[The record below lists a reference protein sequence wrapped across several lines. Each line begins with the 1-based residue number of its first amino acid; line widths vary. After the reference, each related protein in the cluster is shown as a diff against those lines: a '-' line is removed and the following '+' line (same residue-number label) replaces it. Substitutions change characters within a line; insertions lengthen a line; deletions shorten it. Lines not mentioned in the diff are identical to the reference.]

1 MLLRL
6 QLVRDAW
13 EDIEAGATA
22 SKWSERLLA
31 RTPQTRVAAPHEP
44 GGTAV
49 YLASD
54 AATYTVGSTLTVDGG
69 WTAA

>member
-1 MLLRL
+1 MHGRTSKPGRR
-6 QLVRDAW
+6 QANGVS
-13 EDIEAGATA
+13 A
-22 SKWSERLLA
+22 SSPVP
-31 RTPQTRVAAPHEP
+31 PQTRVAAPHEL

-49 YLASD
+49 YLVSD